1 MFDLSKI
8 LREEY
13 DKKNTI
19 TSQSLVEMIE
29 EMMDSGIFT
38 IEEQKREGKTK
49 QITLKMPIIRLSE
62 KMWGKKGTKDREVI
76 QKLLAKIV
84 GKGRTLSDKVQAIN
98 SFLDSPPQT
107 DDISEVLTHIVLLDT
122 LTNIMVHFNASAA
135 GFTFEG
141 FLAAMLEGEQIPPGT
156 AGIQDI
162 VDNDKNPISL
172 KLLTEKPGD
181 VHGSY
186 RDLVDHFID
195 PGGLKRDPETDQYVG
210 QAGAEGRM
218 RYVVALKTFREK
230 EAEAKLKG
238 REYITFY
245 QFDFTA
251 KTFLESMM
259 SSKQNANLLL
269 LPADLTIAPEIP
281 GNQDTTYDPF
291 PADRLKFLYA
301 KRDLNRRTAGTANT
315 YLKIIN
321 NYDSDFAKEVLD
333 GAEIIPH
340 PENPKKGQ
348 LVGPDGEPIVYKKL
362 SAGDVRWK
370 KIGAITHKDYLDY
383 RTSIKILQRALVEDP
398 AQFWGLIARTS
409 GYEGSAGETQF
420 IISSSYFKDMN
431 YGQDGFGYVGRINV
445 GREAVDELAQKYVDV
460 LNQQIFDIF
469 EKVERLTNQIN
480 GYFVAGNKEDGLAAA
495 ITAEEIKSGTEE
507 YIQTQAEESI
517 P

>member
-259 SSKQNANLLL
+259 SSKQNAN
-269 LPADLTIAPEIP
+269 
-281 GNQDTTYDPF
+281 
-291 PADRLKFLYA
+291 
-301 KRDLNRRTAGTANT
+301 
-315 YLKIIN
+315 
-321 NYDSDFAKEVLD
+321 
-333 GAEIIPH
+333 
-340 PENPKKGQ
+340 
-348 LVGPDGEPIVYKKL
+348 
-362 SAGDVRWK
+362 
-370 KIGAITHKDYLDY
+370 
-383 RTSIKILQRALVEDP
+383 
-398 AQFWGLIARTS
+398 
-409 GYEGSAGETQF
+409 
-420 IISSSYFKDMN
+420 
-431 YGQDGFGYVGRINV
+431 
-445 GREAVDELAQKYVDV
+445 
-460 LNQQIFDIF
+460 
-469 EKVERLTNQIN
+469 
-480 GYFVAGNKEDGLAAA
+480 
-495 ITAEEIKSGTEE
+495 
-507 YIQTQAEESI
+507 
-517 P
+517 